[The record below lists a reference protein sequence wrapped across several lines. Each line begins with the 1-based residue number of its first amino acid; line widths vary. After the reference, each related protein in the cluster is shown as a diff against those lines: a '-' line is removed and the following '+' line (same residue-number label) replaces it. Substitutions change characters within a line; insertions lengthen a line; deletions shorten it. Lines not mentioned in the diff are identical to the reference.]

1 MAPDRDDDEYEEG
14 DPSLMMPDTGASDD
28 DDAVGGKS
36 GSTDS
41 DMSKG
46 VGGQREVF
54 LGREKK
60 GSQWNAGRELMEI
73 KPEPSHYLARSI
85 FSDQE
90 LARNIRIK
98 ARHNRVTKGYTDL
111 AEIQA
116 MWHIGRVGVDGR
128 GMQNAVSI
136 ATGMQKREERMQGFG
151 AMADAMGGMDN
162 GKPDSPM
169 NKGG

>member
-1 MAPDRDDDEYEEG
+1 MAPDRDDDEYEAQ
-14 DPSLMMPDTGASDD
+14 DPSLMMPDDGDED
-28 DDAVGGKS
+28 GGKS
-36 GSTDS
+36 GATDS

-60 GSQWNAGRELMEI
+60 GSQWHAGRELMEV
-73 KPEPSHYLARSI
+73 KPEPSHYLARQI

-116 MWHIGRVGVDGR
+116 MWHIGRIGVEGR
-128 GMQNAVSI
+128 GMQNAVAI
-136 ATGMQKREERMQGFG
+136 ATGMQKHEERMQGFG
-151 AMADAMGGMDN
+151 AMADRMGGMDN
-162 GKPDSPM
+162 GAKPESPM